1 MVWRVWEQ
9 AILRTHRSG
18 DVYLCVCMDGCMSMR
33 CTSKLRAWLAGRE
46 EQDQSDHSCCRNMY
60 IYACGSDQALSF
72 SLCYIASGWL
82 CLCSTHVCTHWES
95 TFRLPTTYQGTWD
108 NNNLDIVV
116 WTRKIPWVPK
126 SIWLNFSTAL
136 NDGRRIIPRIILQWI
151 FTGCLT
157 KTKRQHTVRSC
168 FSCYIYS

>member
-1 MVWRVWEQ
+1 MDVWAWDVLASWEPDWLEEKSRINQ
-9 AILRTHRSG
+9 IIPAAEIYIYMYMHVVLTKHCPS
-18 DVYLCVCMDGCMSMR
+18 LCVTLPVAGCV
-33 CTSKLRAWLAGRE
+33 CAA
-46 EQDQSDHSCCRNMY
+46 
-60 IYACGSDQALSF
+60 
-72 SLCYIASGWL
+72 
-82 CLCSTHVCTHWES
+82 HVCTHWGCML
-95 TFRLPTTYQGTWD
+95 RLPTTYQGTWD

-126 SIWLNFSTAL
+126 SIWLSFSIAL

-157 KTKRQHTVRSC
+157 KTKRQHTVLSC